1 LIRSTGQASGSSPTT
16 SRSAPRRPRDAKPEE
31 RFLDF
36 IYEPVTDAT
45 GQISGIFCEGHDV
58 TEAHLV
64 EEALRASEQ
73 ELLLLADAL
82 PVLVSYMDAEVR
94 YDHIGCILHRI

>member
-1 LIRSTGQASGSSPTT
+1 VSGSSPTT
-16 SRSAPRRPRDAKPEE
+16 SRSAPRRPPDAKPEE

-45 GQISGIFCEGHDV
+45 GQISGIFYEGHDV
-58 TEAHLV
+58 TEAHLA

-73 ELLLLADAL
+73 ELLLVDGLPMLA
-82 PVLVSYMDAEVR
+82 SYMDAEVR
-94 YDHIGCILHRI
+94 YDRIGCILHCI